1 MKKWKRIGYIVLLA
15 IVAVLSFTI
24 FTNASKNNGKT
35 QKDKTFSEIKFV
47 ETKIA
52 NLLNTMNHIESRN
65 YGIVTSELS
74 KETTQKSSGG
84 SSSQSQSGGGSSGGE
99 SSGGGSSS
107 GGEGSGG
114 QSSGEQGA
122 ADSSSQGKTEDEEK
136 NKKFELKSKGVL
148 TNTDDINWDSVKSEI
163 ENLYT
168 SLPSITIDLYQLNIN
183 QEDVLAFNTEID
195 KLTGVVK
202 DEKKE
207 ETLSQLT
214 KVYEY
219 IPKFLRSSGQEELYT
234 TLIETKLNVFKAYS
248 KLDTDNWQEI
258 SKDMKNA
265 IDSYSKLLT
274 NTEIDARKQYNI
286 SKAYI
291 MLNELQ
297 NAVNLQDT
305 SVFLIKYKN
314 LLEEM
319 NNI

>member
-1 MKKWKRIGYIVLLA
+1 MKNIKRIGYIILI
-15 IVAVLSFTI
+15 IVVVVLSFTI
-24 FTNASKNNGKT
+24 YTNASKDNSET
-35 QKDKTFSEIKFV
+35 QKEKTFSQIKFV
-47 ETKIA
+47 ENKIA
-52 NLLNTMNHIESRN
+52 NLLNTMNNIESRN
-65 YGIVTSELS
+65 YGVVTSELS
-74 KETTQKSSGG
+74 KETTQKSNSDDSSSGSESGG
-84 SSSQSQSGGGSSGGE
+84 SS

-107 GGEGSGG
+107 GGN
-114 QSSGEQGA
+114 SGEKTDS
-122 ADSSSQGKTEDEEK
+122 DSSDQEETEEQQN

-148 TNTDDINWDSVKSEI
+148 TNTAHINWDGIKSEI

-183 QEDVLAFNTEID
+183 QEDVLAFNTEFD
-195 KLTGVVK
+195 KLTNVVK

-207 ETLSQLT
+207 ETLDELT

-219 IPKFLRSSGQEELYT
+219 IPKFLRASEQEELYT
-234 TLIETKLNVFKAYS
+234 TLIETKLNVFKAYA

-258 SKDMKNA
+258 SKDMKNS

-274 NTEIDARKQYNI
+274 NTEIDTRKQYNI

-314 LLEEM
+314 LLEEI

>member
-1 MKKWKRIGYIVLLA
+1 MKKWKRIGYIVLFA
-15 IVAVLSFTI
+15 IMAVLTFTI
-24 FTNASKNNGKT
+24 YTNASKNNSKT

-74 KETTQKSSGG
+74 KETTQKSSSG
-84 SSSQSQSGGGSSGGE
+84 SSSGSQSGGGSSGG
-99 SSGGGSSS
+99 
-107 GGEGSGG
+107 GESGG

-148 TNTDDINWDSVKSEI
+148 TNTEDINWDSVKSEI

-234 TLIETKLNVFKAYS
+234 TLIETKLNVFKAYA